1 MKLGDYLSRVEAAE
15 YLRMVWGTPVAVY
28 PRTLAK
34 LESTGGGPECLH
46 FGRRVAYT
54 REALDRWAMARR
66 VDPIAHG
73 TPPSV
78 DEVE

>member
-1 MKLGDYLSRVEAAE
+1 MKPADYLSRAEAAE
-15 YLRMVWGTPVAVY
+15 YLRTTWGTPVAVY

-34 LESTGGGPECLH
+34 LESIGGGPECRH

-66 VDPIAHG
+66 VDLAAPV
-73 TPPSV
+73 TPSSGN
-78 DEVE
+78 EVE